1 MQSMKNT
8 HIQIPC
14 FQKAR
19 VLVYGDVMLDRYW
32 VGDSHRISPEAP
44 VPVVAV
50 KKVESRPGGA
60 ANVALNIAAL
70 QGHVELFGLVGDDS
84 EASLLTQLLAE
95 KKVTSHLLRLPN
107 TTTTVKLRVLG
118 QNQQLL
124 RLDFEK
130 PQNDFNGEALIQTFE
145 KQLANAHVLVLS
157 DYAKGALNNVQRLIE
172 LANENGVPT
181 LIDPKANDFSR
192 YHGATLLTPNAKEF
206 SQAVGEC
213 RDQKDMVKK
222 AIEQIEK
229 HHLQALLITLGK
241 DGMLLVEQSGHVL
254 KLEAMVREVYDVTG
268 AGDTVI
274 AVMAAAMAAGSSMAD
289 AAELA
294 NVAAGLVVR
303 KLGAATITESELY
316 AELHQDGDSEIAL
329 VVKEVEL
336 LSLVQAAKIRGEKV
350 VFTNGCFDL
359 LHAGHVQYLAKA
371 KALGDRL
378 IVAVNT
384 DKSVKKLK
392 GSARPLNSLAARME
406 VVASLRA
413 VDWVVPFSEET
424 PERLINALLPDI
436 LVKGADYKV
445 EQIAGHKAV
454 LANGGEVKTIALKR
468 GYSTTNLLEKIKG
481 SE

>member
-1 MQSMKNT
+1 MKNT
-8 HIQIPC
+8 HIQIPS

-70 QGHVELFGLVGDDS
+70 QSHVELFGLVGDDS
-84 EASLLTQLLAE
+84 EASLLNQLLLE
-95 KKVTSHLLRLPN
+95 KKVKSYLERLPN

-130 PQNDFNGEALIQTFE
+130 PHHDFNCEALVQKFE
-145 KQLANAHVLVLS
+145 KQLVNAHVLVLS

-181 LIDPKANDFSR
+181 LVDPKANDFAR

-206 SQAVGEC
+206 TQVVGEC
-213 RDQKDMVKK
+213 RDQKEMIEK
-222 AIEQIEK
+222 AIIQIEK

-241 DGMLLVEQSGHVL
+241 DGMLLVEQSGNIL
-254 KLEAMVREVYDVTG
+254 KLDARVREVYDVTG

-274 AVMAAAMAAGSSMAD
+274 AVMAAGIAAGLSIAQ

-303 KLGAATITESELY
+303 KLGAATVTEAELY
-316 AELHQDGDSEIAL
+316 AELHQGEAAEITPI
-329 VVKEVEL
+329 VKEAEL
-336 LSLVQAAKIRGEKV
+336 LQLVKAAKARGEKV

-359 LHAGHVQYLAKA
+359 LHAGHVQYLVKA
-371 KALGDRL
+371 KELGDRL

-392 GSARPLNSLAARME
+392 GPSRPLNSLAARME
-406 VVASLRA
+406 VLAGLRA

-424 PERLINALLPDI
+424 PERLINAILPDV